1 MYEILLS
8 LSHVVPTLRCEYFVS
23 QVHNTLRCTL
33 LVHTGGIDGMWKISK
48 AAVSASWSARKGE
61 AVNLQLLQG
70 IRIWQRR
77 WHHGNCK
84 DFMGLTGHA
93 LSKRLEKRDVQSRSK
108 KRPQSQGHNPCKY
121 HVVPS
126 K

>member
-93 LSKRLEKRDVQSRSK
+93 LSKLLEK
-108 KRPQSQGHNPCKY
+108 
-121 HVVPS
+121 
-126 K
+126 